1 MLRYGNSSFFS
12 TLEDQPSVYLVS
24 PQNVTEQAWFRRML
38 GETMDELAK
47 MASTDSPND
56 QFVKGECNPCLRIAI
71 SYWQLYNT
79 TADGDRVLI
88 PSCNIR
94 YEIYPFYRQVS
105 PPALAPPPI
114 SLTRPRGVRIS
125 KKSYDPVTEETD
137 AIEITDVQSLQF
149 DLGIIQAATNNFSN
163 ENKIGQGRF
172 GMVYKGILA
181 NGQEKAVKRLSKSSR
196 QGELEFKNEVVLVA
210 KLRNRNLV
218 RLLGFCLKGEEKIL
232 VYEYVHNK
240 SLDYFLFVCNAWHFS
255 VGSDVFSFGI
265 LVFEI
270 ISGKKNSCFHPLIHS
285 ENFLTHAWKMWK
297 DGTPLEL
304 MDPTLVDSHVR
315 NEVMKCIQMGL
326 FCVQE
331 DVDSR
336 PSMAAIVLMLGRYTV
351 SLSLP
356 E

>member
-56 QFVKGECNPCLRIAI
+56 QFVK
-71 SYWQLYNT
+71 
-79 TADGDRVLI
+79 
-88 PSCNIR
+88 
-94 YEIYPFYRQVS
+94 
-105 PPALAPPPI
+105 
-114 SLTRPRGVRIS
+114 
-125 KKSYDPVTEETD
+125 D
-137 AIEITDVQSLQF
+137 AIELTDVQSLQF

-232 VYEYVHNK
+232 VYEY
-240 SLDYFLFVCNAWHFS
+240 
-255 VGSDVFSFGI
+255 
-265 LVFEI
+265 
-270 ISGKKNSCFHPLIHS
+270 
-285 ENFLTHAWKMWK
+285 AWKMWK

-336 PSMAAIVLMLGRYTV
+336 PSLAAIVLMLGRYTV